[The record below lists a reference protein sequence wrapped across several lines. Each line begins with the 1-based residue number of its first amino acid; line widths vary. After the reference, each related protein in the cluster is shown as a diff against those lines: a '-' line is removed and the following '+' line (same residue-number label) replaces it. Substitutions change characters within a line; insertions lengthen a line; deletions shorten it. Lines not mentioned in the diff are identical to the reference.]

1 MTIAEVSKK
10 FGLSPDTLRYY
21 ERIGLIPRVNRNE
34 SGIRDYT
41 EEDCKWIEFIKC
53 MRSAGVQVET
63 LVEYV
68 TLLQQGDKTIEA
80 RKQILIEQREKLLS
94 RIEEMERA
102 LERLNFKIEEY
113 ETKLIPAENNL
124 KRLAQLRKDGLLCD
138 ESKEAQRYIYFGPPL
153 CLFHLGLG
161 LTRL

>member
-94 RIEEMERA
+94 RIEEMARA
-102 LERLNFKIEEY
+102 LERLNFKIEQY
-113 ETKLIPAENNL
+113 ETKLIPAENKL
-124 KRLAQLRKDGLLCD
+124 KRLATTSTL
-138 ESKEAQRYIYFGPPL
+138 
-153 CLFHLGLG
+153 
-161 LTRL
+161 

>member
-80 RKQILIEQREKLLS
+80 RKQVLIEQREKLLS

-113 ETKLIPAENNL
+113 ETKLISAENNL
-124 KRLAQLRKDGLLCD
+124 KRLAHN
-138 ESKEAQRYIYFGPPL
+138 S
-153 CLFHLGLG
+153 
-161 LTRL
+161 

>member
-34 SGIRDYT
+34 SGIRNYT
-41 EEDCKWIEFIKC
+41 EEDCRWIEFIKC

-80 RKQILIEQREKLLS
+80 RKQILIEQREKLFS

-102 LERLNFKIEEY
+102 LERLNFKIKEY
-113 ETKLIPAENNL
+113 ETKLIPAENKL
-124 KRLAQLRKDGLLCD
+124 KRLAHN
-138 ESKEAQRYIYFGPPL
+138 I
-153 CLFHLGLG
+153 
-161 LTRL
+161 